1 MDEYLAH
8 HGIRGQR
15 WGIRNY
21 QNPDGSLT
29 TAGRLRYGVGSGL
42 RGGVFNTSGA
52 VSKAYGYST
61 KAKRLARFGTALA
74 KAKSEQYANSG
85 RYKVRKAKSE
95 IARRIRGNA
104 ANQQIAKDNRRR
116 QWDYKISRAQAKG
129 FINHLAGSTY
139 NSVFS
144 ASDAR
149 FKSRISVGQR
159 YVELSKRYVPRAV
172 INKIQWDN
180 IENTLPEI
188 HVGIRSM
195 AGLTRVRLK

>member
-1 MDEYLAH
+1 MDELYH
-8 HGIRGQR
+8 
-15 WGIRNY
+15 WGIKGQKWGVRNY

-42 RGGVFNTSGA
+42 HGGVFNTSLA
-52 VSKAYGYST
+52 VSKAYGYSK
-61 KAKRLARFGTALA
+61 KAKSLARFGTALA

-95 IARRIRGNA
+95 IARRIRGSA
-104 ANQQIAKDNRRR
+104 ANQQIAKDNIRR
-116 QWDYKISRAQAKG
+116 QWDYKISRAQAQG

-180 IENTLPEI
+180 IENTLPEMHI
-188 HVGIRSM
+188 SLKSM
-195 AGLTRVRLK
+195 AGLTRVRMR